1 MTGFSENEKVLKGTT
16 TVGLIF
22 DKGVVLA
29 ADKRASMANFIAAK
43 DVDKIHAIAENM
55 AMTIAGGVGD
65 AQTLVRFIRAE
76 LEIYRYT
83 NGEKLSVNGASTLL
97 ANILQGNKY
106 YPFLVQLIVAGF
118 DSQPRLFDLD
128 PLGGLIPE
136 KCVST
141 GSGSITAYGYLDQGY
156 KENLGQ
162 QDAVKLAAKSVAAAM
177 KRDSA
182 TGEGI
187 DVVII
192 TKEGVKR
199 LSKAEVNQALA

>member
-1 MTGFSENEKVLKGTT
+1 MTGFVEQEKVLKGTT
-16 TVGLIF
+16 TVGLVF
-22 DKGVVLA
+22 DKGVILA

-43 DVDKIHAIAENM
+43 DVDKIHAISDKM

-65 AQTLVRFIRAE
+65 AQTLVRMIRAE
-76 LEIYRYT
+76 LEIYKYT
-83 NGEKLSVNGASTLL
+83 NGEELTVNGASTLL

-106 YPFLVQLIVAGF
+106 YPYMVQLIVAGF
-118 DSQPRLFDLD
+118 DTQPRLFDLD

-136 KCVST
+136 RCVST
-141 GSGSITAYGYLDQGY
+141 GSGSITAYGYLDQGF
-156 KENLGQ
+156 KEGLSQ
-162 QDAVKLAAKSVAAAM
+162 QDAIKLATKSVAAAM

-187 DVVII
+187 DVIVI

-199 LSKAEVNQALA
+199 LSKSEVNQHLS